1 MPHVRVIMGQ
11 RIFHFKS
18 SSRGSNKGPPRSGR
32 TLVRPPAAA
41 LEVEKAMK
49 EGHEETLEG
58 PGEASRRPWEGPGE
72 TQKKKSRRRGSG
84 PGPLVFEPSVVT
96 ARPRR
101 REPTRGTEGGR
112 AGWRC
117 HIYIYIIYIY
127 IYIYRAKQIDVFFGT
142 LVWGYVSSSV
152 KQVTRREAQSPKGAS
167 SKLNRL
173 MR

>member
-72 TQKKKSRRRGSG
+72 TQKKKSAPGFG
-84 PGPLVFEPSVVT
+84 PGTFGFRAKCCNRSATE
-96 ARPRR
+96 ARADKGHG
-101 REPTRGTEGGR
+101 RGKGGV
-112 AGWRC
+112 ALPY
-117 HIYIYIIYIY
+117 IYIYYIYIY
-127 IYIYRAKQIDVFFGT
+127 IYISAKQIDVFFGT